1 MPGSYI
7 GLRTQDGWR
16 SINHQSKI
24 INHRAGF
31 VVKKDILTLLDL
43 TKTDV
48 DLLLKRA
55 AELKKRAKNGVA
67 DRSLSGKTLGLIFE
81 KPSTRTRVS
90 FEGAMAQLG
99 GTPVFISAKDT
110 QISRNEPV
118 RDTARVLSRYLNGL
132 AIRTYS
138 QEILKEFAEFA
149 TIPVIN
155 ALTDLFHPCQVLSDI
170 MTVMEYKGGYN
181 GLKIAWVG
189 DGNNVAHSWINAA
202 AVLGLNL
209 VLACPDG
216 YLPDRGVMEKAMK
229 RNTGEIILSNNPLE
243 AVKDADVIYTDVW
256 ASMGQESELDGRMRA
271 FEPFQVNKSL
281 LKNADENVIVMHC
294 LPAHRGEEISED
306 VLEGPNSVVWDQSEN
321 KLHMHKA
328 ILDVLM
334 GGDI

>member
-1 MPGSYI
+1 M
-7 GLRTQDGWR
+7 
-16 SINHQSKI
+16 N
-24 INHRAGF
+24 
-31 VVKKDILTLLDL
+31 KDILTLIDL
-43 TKTDV
+43 TKD
-48 DLLLKRA
+48 DFDMLFERA
-55 AELKKRAKNGVA
+55 AELKKRVKNGVA
-67 DRSLSGKTLGLIFE
+67 DRSFSGKTLGLIFE

-90 FEGAMAQLG
+90 FEAAMVQLG
-99 GTPVFISAKDT
+99 GTPIFISAKDT

-118 RDTARVLSRYLNGL
+118 RDTARVLSRYLDAL
-132 AIRTYS
+132 AVRTYS

-170 MTVMEYKGGYN
+170 MTVIEHKGGYKD
-181 GLKIAWVG
+181 LKIAWVG

-216 YLPDRGVMEKAMK
+216 YMPDRDVVEKALK
-229 RNTGEIILSNNPLE
+229 RNAGEIVLFADPLE
-243 AVKDADVIYTDVW
+243 AVKNADVIYTDVW
-256 ASMGQESELDGRMRA
+256 ASMGQESELDGRRQS
-271 FEPFQVNKSL
+271 FESYQVNKAL
-281 LKNADENVIVMHC
+281 LKNAAENVIVMHC

-334 GGDI
+334 GGDL

>member
-1 MPGSYI
+1 M
-7 GLRTQDGWR
+7 
-16 SINHQSKI
+16 
-24 INHRAGF
+24 GF
-31 VVKKDILTLLDL
+31 GVKKDILTLLDL
-43 TKTDV
+43 TKADI
-48 DLLLKRA
+48 DLLFERA
-55 AELKKRAKNGVA
+55 AELKERVKNGVA

-90 FEGAMAQLG
+90 FEGAMVQLG
-99 GTPVFISAKDT
+99 GTPVFISTKDT

-118 RDTARVLSRYLNGL
+118 RDTARVLSRYLDGL

-138 QEILKEFAEFA
+138 QDILNEFAEFA
-149 TIPVIN
+149 TIPIIN

-170 MTVMEYKGGYN
+170 MTVIEFKGGYKD
-181 GLKIAWVG
+181 LKIVWVG

-216 YLPDRGVMEKAMK
+216 YLPDQNIVGKAMNQ
-229 RNTGEIILSNNPLE
+229 NTGEIVLSTDPFE

-256 ASMGQESELDGRMRA
+256 ASMGQENELASRKRT
-271 FEPFQVNKSL
+271 FEPFQVNKKL
-281 LKNADENVIVMHC
+281 LKNAAENVIVMHC
-294 LPAHRGEEISED
+294 LPAHRGEEISEE

-328 ILDVLM
+328 ILDILI
-334 GGDI
+334 GGDL

>member
-1 MPGSYI
+1 M
-7 GLRTQDGWR
+7 RR
-16 SINHQSKI
+16 
-24 INHRAGF
+24 F
-31 VVKKDILTLLDL
+31 VKKDILTLLDL
-43 TKTDV
+43 TKADF
-48 DLLLKRA
+48 DLLFERA
-55 AELKKRAKNGVA
+55 AELKERVKNGVA

-90 FEGAMAQLG
+90 FEGAMVQLG
-99 GTPVFISAKDT
+99 GTPVFISTKDT

-118 RDTARVLSRYLNGL
+118 RDTARVLSRYLDGL

-138 QEILKEFAEFA
+138 QDILNEFAEFA
-149 TIPVIN
+149 TIPIIN

-170 MTVMEYKGGYN
+170 MTVIEFKGGYKD
-181 GLKIAWVG
+181 LKIVWVG

-216 YLPDRGVMEKAMK
+216 YLPDQNIVGKAMNQ
-229 RNTGEIILSNNPLE
+229 NTGEIVLSTDPFE

-256 ASMGQESELDGRMRA
+256 ASMGQENELASRKRT
-271 FEPFQVNKSL
+271 FEPFQVNKKL
-281 LKNADENVIVMHC
+281 LKNAAENVIVMHC
-294 LPAHRGEEISED
+294 LPAHRGEEISEE

-328 ILDVLM
+328 ILDILI
-334 GGDI
+334 GGDL